1 MEIISLDIRV
11 FDSLVRR
18 VETLAKKAEMLDR
31 KDRDM
36 ALSDWLD
43 NEEVCQILGVTKRTL
58 QNYRNSG
65 ILPYYQMRYK
75 VLYRPEDVERLLED
89 SHKNNG
95 HEK

>member
-31 KDRDM
+31 KDKD
-36 ALSDWLD
+36 LSLSEWLD
-43 NEEVCQILGVTKRTL
+43 NEDVCRILGVTKRTL

-65 ILPYYQMRYK
+65 ILPYSQMRYK
-75 VLYRPEDVERLLED
+75 VLYRPEDVENLLNA
-89 SHKNNG
+89 SHKNNN